1 MTGMRR
7 GIVLEEDK
15 ITKIF
20 VADDHP
26 IVFQGIEQL
35 LNREEDLSVCGS
47 AVDAHGAI
55 KAIEKLKPNLVIVD
69 ISLKGS
75 VSGIELIK
83 GIRKRF
89 PHTYT
94 LVLSMYDE
102 SLYAER
108 AIRAGARGYVR
119 KEELTGTIVKAIR
132 QVLSGKIYLSET
144 MTSRLL
150 NNLIYDQTEKLGV
163 STEKLTNRE
172 LEVLDLVGNGYSTI
186 EIAKELNLSVKTI
199 STHRLRIRNK
209 LNLKN
214 NSELIKYAVQ
224 WVHKS

>member
-1 MTGMRR
+1 M
-7 GIVLEEDK
+7 VLREDE
-15 ITKIF
+15 ITRIF

-26 IVFQGIEQL
+26 IVFQGLQQL
-35 LNREEDLSVCGS
+35 LNREGDLSVCGS
-47 AVDAHGAI
+47 ATNVNDAI
-55 KAIEKLKPNLVIVD
+55 KAIEMLKPNLVIVD

-89 PHTYT
+89 PNTYT
-94 LVLSMYDE
+94 MVLSMYDE

-108 AIRAGARGYVR
+108 AIRAGATGYVK
-119 KEELTGTIVKAIR
+119 KEEFTNTIVKAIR

-150 NNLIYDQTEKLGV
+150 DNLIYDQSERLAV

-172 LEVLDLVGNGYSTI
+172 LEVLSLVGNGYSTI

-224 WVHKS
+224 WVHGE

>member
-1 MTGMRR
+1 M
-7 GIVLEEDK
+7 VLGEDE
-15 ITKIF
+15 ITRIF

-26 IVFQGIEQL
+26 IVFQGLQQL
-35 LNREEDLSVCGS
+35 LNREGDLSVCGS
-47 AVDAHGAI
+47 ATNVNDAI
-55 KAIEKLKPNLVIVD
+55 KAIEMLKPNLVIVD

-89 PHTYT
+89 PNTYT
-94 LVLSMYDE
+94 MVLSMYDE

-108 AIRAGARGYVR
+108 AIRAGARGYVK
-119 KEELTGTIVKAIR
+119 KEEFTNTIVKAIR

-150 NNLIYDQTEKLGV
+150 DNLIYDQSERLAV

-172 LEVLDLVGNGYSTI
+172 LEVLSLVGNGYSTI

-224 WVHKS
+224 WVHGNS

>member
-1 MTGMRR
+1 MALG
-7 GIVLEEDK
+7 EDEV
-15 ITKIF
+15 TRIF

-26 IVFQGIEQL
+26 IVFQGLKQL
-35 LNREEDLSVCGS
+35 LNREGDLSVCGS
-47 AVDAHGAI
+47 AANVNDAI
-55 KAIEKLKPNLVIVD
+55 KAIEMLKPNLVIVD

-89 PHTYT
+89 PNTYT
-94 LVLSMYDE
+94 MVLSMYDE
-102 SLYAER
+102 TLYAER
-108 AIRAGARGYVR
+108 AIRAGARGYVK
-119 KEELTGTIVKAIR
+119 KEEFTNTIVKAIR

-150 NNLIYDQTEKLGV
+150 DNLIYDQSERLAV

-172 LEVLDLVGNGYSTI
+172 LEVLSLVGNGYSTI
-186 EIAKELNLSVKTI
+186 EIARELNLSVKTI

-214 NSELIKYAVQ
+214 NSELIRYAVQ
-224 WVHKS
+224 WVHGE

>member
-1 MTGMRR
+1 MALG
-7 GIVLEEDK
+7 EDEV
-15 ITKIF
+15 TRIF

-26 IVFQGIEQL
+26 IVFQGLKQL
-35 LNREEDLSVCGS
+35 LNREGDLSVCGS
-47 AVDAHGAI
+47 AANVNDAI
-55 KAIEKLKPNLVIVD
+55 KAIEILKPNLVIVD

-89 PHTYT
+89 PNTYT
-94 LVLSMYDE
+94 MVLSMYDE
-102 SLYAER
+102 TLYAER
-108 AIRAGARGYVR
+108 AIRAGARGYVK
-119 KEELTGTIVKAIR
+119 KEEFTNTIVKAIR

-150 NNLIYDQTEKLGV
+150 DNLIYDQSERLAV

-172 LEVLDLVGNGYSTI
+172 LEVLSLVGNGYSTI
-186 EIAKELNLSVKTI
+186 EIARELNLSVKTI

-214 NSELIKYAVQ
+214 NSELIRYAVQ
-224 WVHKS
+224 WVHGE